1 MGTTGKIGN
10 TREAMTHFERAVD
23 IRRNTGTLHGAG
35 GAHLLANV
43 GALKVEKADYQG
55 AMKVFME
62 ALVIRETAGELH
74 THEGATLLKMLAEAE
89 HAAGK
94 KNCVRGTLRA
104 SLPDP
109 RESQTRGHPS
119 VSFVERC
126 SYTWDSKAVGHA
138 PQTPVSSRSSPPH
151 GDRFHGLNVP
161 I

>member
-1 MGTTGKIGN
+1 
-10 TREAMTHFERAVD
+10 MTHFERAVD

-94 KNCVRGTLRA
+94 KTVSAEHFERA
-104 SLPDP
+104 SQI
-109 RESQTRGHPS
+109 RENLKLVGTR
-119 VSFVERC
+119 
-126 SYTWDSKAVGHA
+126 A
-138 PQTPVSSRSSPPH
+138 
-151 GDRFHGLNVP
+151 
-161 I
+161 